1 MIKPILKVLY
11 DEHQV
16 ILRVIEKLLKEC
28 KKPILDPL
36 FFEKSIDFI
45 KNYAD
50 KLHHAK
56 EENIL
61 FNEFDKIACESGLCN
76 PVQQM
81 LHEHDLGREFV
92 KGMLTGLKE
101 KNKSKIIE
109 NAQGYAQLLTE
120 HIAKEN
126 DILYPMA
133 EEAINE
139 KTKNKMLARFGEV
152 DSKKKKEI
160 NKYLAFANNLK

>member
-1 MIKPILKVLY
+1 MKKQTLKILY

-16 ILRVIEKLLKEC
+16 ILKVIEALLNEC
-28 KKPILDPL
+28 KKQVLDPL
-36 FFEKSIDFI
+36 FFERSIDFI

-61 FNEFDKIACESGLCN
+61 FTEFDRVACESGLCN
-76 PVQQM
+76 PIQQM

-92 KGMLTGLKE
+92 KGMTEGLEE

-109 NAQGYAQLLTE
+109 NARAYAQLLKE
-120 HIAKEN
+120 HIAKED

-133 EEAINE
+133 EEAIDG
-139 KTKNKMLARFGEV
+139 KTKNKILAKFEELDR
-152 DSKKKKEI
+152 KKNKEQT
-160 NKYLAFANNLK
+160 KYLDFANKLK